1 MSAILA
7 TLTATVL
14 LAVSPASANMMS
26 ATFTTTLTKGVDYT
40 SYFGSPGAT
49 TLAGQTVTIEFIY
62 DTSLGVDTSSPTQMQ
77 RRGGSDFRAG
87 LFILSTT
94 VTIGGT
100 SLGIQSRN
108 QQIWNV
114 VPSSAPS
121 TAGTYGFSTDDLVY
135 QPGGISGALA
145 SRDSVAISASGP
157 GISVDLTKPGSYV
170 LDSVSASI
178 MLTEFGPPYGWK
190 DARYNV
196 AANAFGPGKLVV
208 RELAPVSTG
217 PEPRIWALM
226 LSGIGAIGYVVGR
239 RTYKLWRIKQMAAT

>member
-1 MSAILA
+1 
-7 TLTATVL
+7 
-14 LAVSPASANMMS
+14 MMS
-26 ATFTTTLTKGVDYT
+26 ATFTTTLTEGVDYT
-40 SYFGSPGAT
+40 SYFGSPGVTA
-49 TLAGQTVTIEFIY
+49 LAGQTVTIELIY
-62 DTSLGVDTSSPTQMQ
+62 DTSLGVDTSSPAQLQ

-100 SLGIQSRN
+100 SLGVQSRN

-114 VPSSAPS
+114 MPSSTPS
-121 TAGTYGFSTDDLVY
+121 TAGTYSFSTDDLVY
-135 QPGGISGALA
+135 QPGGTAGALA
-145 SRDSVAISASGP
+145 SRDSVAISATGP
-157 GISVDLTKPGSYV
+157 GISVDLTKPGSYA

-178 MLTEFGPPYGWK
+178 MLTEFNPPYGWK

-208 RELAPVSTG
+208 REIAPVAAG

-226 LSGIGAIGYVVGR
+226 LSGIVAIGYVVGR
-239 RTYKLWRIKQMAAT
+239 RTVKFWRMKHVAST